1 MFNFIENNLGSIT
14 LLLAIGTF
22 WMAWST
28 CEAASA
34 SKKIF
39 ELEARPC
46 LVFVTPRFDFHQ
58 KVMEENQP
66 PRNFALALSIE
77 FKNSGRV
84 PLRYSVTNIQM
95 TFDNRTPENPTY
107 ATRGGLIYPG
117 DSGTFSVGEMPYHEA
132 VTKSKRGVI
141 EYTVKYEA
149 IDQKRGFIKTEK
161 MSYILDINNASQQ
174 ITWHY
179 LKDSEETEL

>member
-1 MFNFIENNLGSIT
+1 
-14 LLLAIGTF
+14 
-22 WMAWST
+22 MAWST
-28 CEAASA
+28 REAASA

-66 PRNFALALSIE
+66 PRNFALSLSIE

-95 TFDNRTPENPTY
+95 TFDSRTPENPTF
-107 ATRGGLIYPG
+107 ATNGGLIYPG
-117 DSGTFSVGEMPYHEA
+117 DSGTFSVGELPYHEE

-149 IDQKRGFIKTEK
+149 IDQERGFIKTEK
-161 MSYILDINNASQQ
+161 MSYVLAISNNSQQ
-174 ITWHY
+174 VAWQY
-179 LKDSEETEL
+179 LIDSEETAL